1 MQVKLNPLW
10 NVFNKGVWVRLIV
23 SAIFFCLF
31 VWAAIYTGNFGSL
44 VVVGVFLGGWN
55 VVLLFLYYPSSFE
68 LREGTLS
75 YCHSHSAR
83 MTFGSKNRKRI
94 RTILTVNQIEAVE
107 LKQNAL
113 ERVFNT
119 GRVTFTGRC
128 EVEFLRNYSDFY
140 KNQVILPV
148 YHTFYGIKKFDKFRE
163 EVNAQVK
170 NAAVLYND
178 SYEVRG

>member
-10 NVFNKGVWVRLIV
+10 NVFNKGVWVRLIA
-23 SAIFFCLF
+23 SAIFFFLF
-31 VWAAIYTGNFGSL
+31 VWAATYTGNFGSL

-68 LREGTLS
+68 LWEGTLS

-94 RTILTVNQIEAVE
+94 RMILTVNQIEAVE

-128 EVEFLRNYSDFY
+128 EVEFLHDYSDFY

-148 YHTFYGIKKFDKFRE
+148 YHTFYGIKKFDKFRNE
-163 EVNAQVK
+163 IYDQIDPAILTINV
-170 NAAVLYND
+170 D
-178 SYEVRG
+178 R